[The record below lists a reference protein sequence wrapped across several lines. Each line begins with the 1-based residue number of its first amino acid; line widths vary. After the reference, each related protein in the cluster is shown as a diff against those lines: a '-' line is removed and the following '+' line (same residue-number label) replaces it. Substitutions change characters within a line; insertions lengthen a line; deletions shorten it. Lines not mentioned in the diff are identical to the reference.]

1 MNYHALIASVNT
13 IDTLAGRERRSIG
26 RRHRRTL
33 WLRRSGKPQLKRVF
47 AS

>member
-1 MNYHALIASVNT
+1 MTYHALIANAHT

-26 RRHRRTL
+26 RRRRRTL
-33 WLRRSGKPQLKRVF
+33 WLRRSGKAQLERVF